1 MAAGLRT
8 GDAIN
13 AVDGRPVA
21 YWEDLDHAVA
31 GSAGRALQLTVSRGG
46 DQRTIAVTPRRT
58 TTRDPIFK
66 EVREIWDLGAG
77 PQLTPQ
83 IGGFIPGSAAERAGL
98 RAGDLILEVGGQ
110 PVFTPE
116 EITQAIQ
123 KRGGQPF

>member
-1 MAAGLRT
+1 
-8 GDAIN
+8 
-13 AVDGRPVA
+13 
-21 YWEDLDHAVA
+21 
-31 GSAGRALQLTVSRGG
+31 

-66 EVREIWDLGAG
+66 EAREIWDLGAG

-83 IGGFIPGSAAERAGL
+83 IGSFIPGSAAERAGL

-123 KRGGQPF
+123 KRGGQPFEMTVQRGETRQRLSVTAVSGKEENPTGGAVGGWGVGVSMVHEGV